1 MQTDAYPRIASV
13 TPRLRVVASTGSTN
27 ADAVAAAAADPV
39 GWPHLSVL
47 LTADQRTGRG
57 RLDRTWT
64 APAGAALAV
73 SVLVRIPRIPP
84 ERRGWVPLVAGAA
97 MTRAVGA
104 QLRGFGH
111 SVGLKWPNDVLV
123 DGGKICGILAEVVAG
138 EPDAVVIG
146 SGINTRMRADDLPVP
161 TATSFAALGREVD
174 EDRLIADYL
183 VALDEQLSALAR
195 DAAGASGVR
204 GEVEALCLTLGSDVR
219 VSMPN
224 GEVLLGRAQRL
235 DDEGR
240 LVVASGLEEVA
251 VSAGDVVHVRPGAAS
266 RP

>member
-1 MQTDAYPRIASV
+1 MTDAYPRIASV

-27 ADAVAAAAADPV
+27 ADAVAGAAADPV
-39 GWPHLSVL
+39 GWPHLAVL
-47 LTADQRTGRG
+47 LTADQRSGRG

-64 APAGAALAV
+64 TPAGAALAV
-73 SVLVRIPRIPP
+73 SVLVRIPRIPV
-84 ERRGWVPLVAGAA
+84 ERRGWVPLAAGAA

-104 QLRGFGH
+104 QLRGSGH
-111 SVGLKWPNDVLV
+111 TVGLKWPNDVLV
-123 DGGKICGILAEVVAG
+123 DGGKICGILASVVPG

-146 SGINTRMRADDLPVP
+146 SGVNTRMRAEDLPVP
-161 TATSFAALGREVD
+161 TATSFAALEREVD
-174 EDRLIADYL
+174 EDQLIADYL

-195 DAAGASGVR
+195 GGAGASGVR

-240 LVVASGLEEVA
+240 LVVAAGADETA
-251 VSAGDVVHVRPGAAS
+251 VSAGDVVHVRPDAAS